1 MPWARYHIYVSA
13 SWPAFEWHVIS
24 KQSGPLAFIDPI
36 PPNYR
41 LNGRSRWYCANMHNS
56 NVVVQAVL
64 ASSLLRS
71 TSFSVQIF
79 VLTVNCNPYNP
90 ALLRCLEDVRMFPVK
105 LNWQM
110 VKIALCSTLKP
121 CQYFLNVDASNLAP
135 PDWDLD
141 CVLSFSECQQRSSG
155 ASLASQRSEFPQDV
169 KEFIC
174 CFCFLQV
181 TTPFTLVCTCPRVIG
196 GGGATVGKPATRTER
211 RGWRRTSLT
220 SRTQK
225 TTMRP
230 ATASSNL
237 SVSSDGLRVKAG

>member
-1 MPWARYHIYVSA
+1 MDNR
-13 SWPAFEWHVIS
+13 
-24 KQSGPLAFIDPI
+24 D
-36 PPNYR
+36 
-41 LNGRSRWYCANMHNS
+41 
-56 NVVVQAVL
+56 VVVQAVL
-64 ASSLLRS
+64 ASSLLRP

-79 VLTVNCNPYNP
+79 VLTVNCNPYDP
-90 ALLRCLEDVRMFPVK
+90 ALLRCLSEDVRMFPVK
-105 LNWQM
+105 LNWHM

-121 CQYFLNVDASNLAP
+121 CHHFLNVDASNLGP
-135 PDWDLD
+135 TD
-141 CVLSFSECQQRSSG
+141 CFCIFRMSAVMFRCITCIAAIWISSG
-155 ASLASQRSEFPQDV
+155 CQRVHLLFL
-169 KEFIC
+169 F
-174 CFCFLQV
+174 FFLQV
-181 TTPFTLVCTCPRVIG
+181 TTPFTLVCTCPRAIG